1 MTCPAG
7 TGMADM
13 FRHSGFTGK
22 KGDISGWDLS
32 SINSKPAVARMFK
45 DSKFQGDVS
54 SWKFQPE

>member
-22 KGDISGWDLS
+22 KGDISGWDILS
-32 SINSKPAVARMFK
+32 IK
-45 DSKFQGDVS
+45 
-54 SWKFQPE
+54 